1 MITTVIHGPEDVGIY
16 LKSLRKEYKLSQK
29 SLAIGVGISEYS
41 IIRYEK
47 KNYVQAS
54 EEVVFNILGFFSREY
69 VKEAIYLSIMPT
81 HETTPK
87 NGSTSANNAST

>member
-1 MITTVIHGPEDVGIY
+1 MITAVIHGPEDVGIY
-16 LKSLRKEYKLSQK
+16 LKNLRKEYKVSQDK
-29 SLAIGVGISEYS
+29 LAQGIGISVYS

-47 KNYVQAS
+47 KNYLRAS
-54 EEVVFNILGFFSREY
+54 EEVVFNILQYFSREY

-87 NGSTSANNAST
+87 NGSTSTDCAIA

>member
-1 MITTVIHGPEDVGIY
+1 MITLVVHGPEDVGIY
-16 LKSLRKEYKLSQK
+16 LKRLRKQYKISQET
-29 SLAIGVGISEYS
+29 LAKGVGISYYS

-47 KNYVQAS
+47 KNYLQAS

-87 NGSTSANNAST
+87 SGDTSANNAGA

>member
-1 MITTVIHGPEDVGIY
+1 MITAVINSPEDVGIY
-16 LKSLRKEYKLSQK
+16 LKSLRKEYKVSQK
-29 SLAIGVGISEYS
+29 SLAKGVGISEFS

-47 KNYVQAS
+47 KNYAQAS
-54 EEVVFNILGFFSREY
+54 EEVVFNILQYFSREY

-87 NGSTSANNAST
+87 NGSTSTDCAIA